1 MLLFATLLLMS
12 AEKSFTRTTVAL
24 FRDDFQQRLR
34 SWSLP
39 ELKMGAKDVK
49 VKDNGKEVA
58 QSRYTL
64 NYATA
69 QLEWHSPKVPAVLQV
84 EMSLPVK
91 IKGPSRVW
99 EFGKVTVSAGVGAAA
114 TEVVR
119 WLISAL

>member
-1 MLLFATLLLMS
+1 MN
-12 AEKSFTRTTVAL
+12 AEKTFARNTVAL

-39 ELKMGAKDVK
+39 ELKLGAKDVK

-64 NYATA
+64 NYSTA
-69 QLEWHSPKVPAVLQV
+69 QLEWHSPRVPAVLQV

-91 IKGPSRVW
+91 INGSPRVW
-99 EFGKVTVSAGVGAAA
+99 EFAKVTVSAGVGAAA

-119 WLISAL
+119 WWISAL